1 MAEGKIYK
9 VESVGYSP
17 AEAMNKAAKKL
28 LCLMA
33 DSLKRV
39 ACIKEESLYDYVRPD
54 GCFEQETDFSNLI
67 GEDKSPWDRLK
78 MALELHGLSLT
89 QHEIRR
95 K

>member
-1 MAEGKIYK
+1 MTKIYK
-9 VESVGYSP
+9 VESTGCTA

-28 LCLMA
+28 LCLMG

-39 ACIKEESLYDYVRPD
+39 ACIKEESVYDYVRPD
-54 GCFEQETDFSNLI
+54 GCFEQDTYFSNLI

-78 MALELHGLSLT
+78 MALELHGISLT
-89 QHEIRR
+89 QNEMRR

>member
-1 MAEGKIYK
+1 MTHIYK
-9 VESVGYSP
+9 VEGIGYTP

-28 LCLMA
+28 LILMA

-39 ACIKEESLYDYVRPD
+39 ACINEESNYENVRPE
-54 GCFEQETDFSNLI
+54 GCFEQDTAFSNLI
-67 GEDKSPWDRLK
+67 GEDKAPWDRLK

-89 QHEIRR
+89 KNEMRR